1 MDEEIS
7 LPNGTPFNMAVATL
21 QRIDNLLKDI
31 NDHSRA
37 GFFTVWMQ
45 DLNALYKETIPFVEI
60 TEDKTKLDVLKKRL
74 LDAYKKFKIEI
85 IRNNIKPKSDNYN
98 DENLHE
104 FFDRVLSFKHPFLN
118 EFIENLD
125 AMLDEFEI
133 ALRMLLKKYHL
144 LMPSKSDPKF
154 ALGRGHYG

>member
-45 DLNALYKETIPFVEI
+45 DLNALYKETIPFVEVSD
-60 TEDKTKLDVLKKRL
+60 DKIKIDILRKKLLGI
-74 LDAYKKFKIEI
+74 YKSFKIEI
-85 IRNNIKPKSDNYN
+85 LKNNIKPRSDNYS

-104 FFDRVLSFKHPFLN
+104 FFDRVLSFKYPFLN
-118 EFIENLD
+118 NLIEGFD
-125 AMLDEFEI
+125 IGLDEFEI
-133 ALRMLLKKYHL
+133 ELRMMLNKYHL

-154 ALGRGHYG
+154 AIGRGHYG